1 LLAAADASAA
11 RAEAYDELAALCTRS
26 GCGPRLSR
34 ELVRLHEMALAHAP
48 STPLQFTN
56 DVGAAKVYRKR
67 TRETARAD
75 ARVDAL

>member
-11 RAEAYDELAALCTRS
+11 RAEAYDELAALCARS

-48 STPLQFTN
+48 STPLQTMSR
-56 DVGAAKVYRKR
+56 AAKVYRKR